1 MRKILGFVLLCGFI
15 FAMLALGNKILSHV
29 TTGSNA
35 NIIMFSLVIVFIT
48 ITKVY
53 VNFKL
58 GCELGKVTIF
68 DTKSILRCLNS
79 KLIVVYVVSYMAG
92 GDVFFSLILNEF
104 IYMPRYVGYLIIY
117 APIIIAF
124 FLSKRKIIRK
134 LYNTEEK
141 HIENNKCP
149 HSDVISRNTDECIER
164 ESNEGDKSLKSVIGL
179 KEISLSII
187 MLLASAIAKF
197 NNESKA
203 GIAIDF
209 AFHFFVLCF
218 IIITCAYFKSGRQNN

>member
-1 MRKILGFVLLCGFI
+1 MYIANVYNEVWMRKILGFVLLCGFI

-35 NIIMFSLVIVFIT
+35 NNIMFSLVIVFIT

-104 IYMPRYVGYLIIY
+104 IYMPRCVGYLIIY
-117 APIIIAF
+117 A
-124 FLSKRKIIRK
+124 
-134 LYNTEEK
+134 
-141 HIENNKCP
+141 
-149 HSDVISRNTDECIER
+149 
-164 ESNEGDKSLKSVIGL
+164 
-179 KEISLSII
+179 
-187 MLLASAIAKF
+187 
-197 NNESKA
+197 
-203 GIAIDF
+203 
-209 AFHFFVLCF
+209 
-218 IIITCAYFKSGRQNN
+218 Q